1 MYVLCDRWI
10 LDNGPGLLCSHC
22 SIPARLVNSV
32 LIPSPPS
39 HREKL
44 GQKEAELNQLRGSME
59 LKDSAELRELEAAW
73 RSLADL
79 TASWK
84 RELHHTE
91 QLATRL
97 EDKLVDVETRLKQ
110 LELNSVE
117 WDLPPSLGGRFFLLC
132 L

>member
-1 MYVLCDRWI
+1 
-10 LDNGPGLLCSHC
+10 
-22 SIPARLVNSV
+22 
-32 LIPSPPS
+32 
-39 HREKL
+39 
-44 GQKEAELNQLRGSME
+44 ME

-79 TASWK
+79 TASWE

-117 WDLPPSLGGRFFLLC
+117 WDLPPSLGGLFFCLC
-132 L
+132 LQEQYLVA